1 MATATVVP
9 PSPSSPSSPTTDH
22 RHEENNGHP
31 HAESE
36 TDSTVPDH
44 APPASP
50 PRILSHEE
58 NDTDEPAQQEPAPP
72 PQQEQEAK
80 YRWLVLDAGPLI
92 KLTNASALWKRAQ
105 SFCTVPGVVEEL
117 RDARARHYVQHE
129 LPFDVAI
136 QTPRPE
142 CLAVMADFCR
152 RTGDYDSLS
161 RVDLQVLALT
171 YQHELE
177 ECHGDVSHL
186 RTQPPRMVSGSGGN
200 GKSTTATKKN
210 GGTQQQEEP
219 PPQDET
225 AQYDDD
231 NDDIDDDDEINSGD
245 DEDDDRQDHETTTS
259 DVGKDTPE
267 TATPT
272 MPNVTKPTTVPSKP
286 SCWAALL
293 DPMCQPPAVQTAS
306 PSITHNHNNNQTP
319 LPVGQ
324 DQFDDADEPEAVN
337 DEPVTKAHPDSSTTV
352 EDSVTNPNKNACESN
367 TRSVQE
373 ELQLDF
379 PSLSAAATAPYND
392 DDNNNDNQQDDN
404 KSWNPEERKRQSL
417 QPISKSGKLYPSS
430 VPVHTKRVVQSST
443 TSNNASPDRTTVSNA
458 AGAADTT
465 YNNRPSSNPTQSRII
480 GGMSLA
486 GQEDMVDDDD
496 GQGWITSTSDIE
508 SLKASGTFHLVTNH
522 KKNKKQ
528 STSLQGPPISQ
539 RTACATTDFAMQNV
553 LLQMNLE
560 LVSVHG
566 LKIPRVKS
574 WVRRCGACFKVYT
587 NHDDANNTG
596 PTDQRL
602 FCDKCGSD
610 MIQRVACS
618 VNAKTGQLR
627 LHLKQ
632 NYQHNLRGTK
642 FSLPKPGSGNRFQ
655 GDLLLRHDQLL
666 TGTWGQKAK
675 MSRGG
680 KAKAASESLFGR
692 DIATTVGCHVHSI
705 RGDHV
710 LQVGF
715 GRQNPNAAKGRER
728 RGKKKKSSTRACGL
742 RRY

>member
-9 PSPSSPSSPTTDH
+9 RSPSLPP
-22 RHEENNGHP
+22 EENDH
-31 HAESE
+31 HHLESE
-36 TDSTVPDH
+36 TDPKVSND
-44 APPASP
+44 APSP
-50 PRILSHEE
+50 PPKIQQE
-58 NDTDEPAQQEPAPP
+58 NDTDEPAP
-72 PQQEQEAK
+72 PQPQEEQEEK

-105 SFCTVPGVVEEL
+105 SFCTVPGVVEEI
-117 RDARARHYVQHE
+117 RDARARHFVQHE

-171 YQHELE
+171 YQHELD

-186 RTQPPRMVSGSGGN
+186 RTQPPRMVSSSGGN
-200 GKSTTATKKN
+200 GKSTTRSEEINTKNHDVPSTITKKN
-210 GGTQQQEEP
+210 GGTQQKEQQEEL
-219 PPQDET
+219 PPQDE
-225 AQYDDD
+225 AEQH
-231 NDDIDDDDEINSGD
+231 DDDETSNGD
-245 DEDDDRQDHETTTS
+245 DDESHDPETT
-259 DVGKDTPE
+259 DALE
-267 TATPT
+267 TNTTVQPS
-272 MPNVTKPTTVPSKP
+272 PLNLTKPTTAPSKP

-293 DPMCQPPAVQTAS
+293 DPTCQPPTVQTTIS
-306 PSITHNHNNNQTP
+306 STTTNTHNNNNNNNHHQAP
-319 LPVGQ
+319 VPVGQ
-324 DQFDDADEPEAVN
+324 DQFDDADEPEGAN
-337 DEPVTKAHPDSSTTV
+337 DEPVIKAHPDRSTMV
-352 EDSVTNPNKNACESN
+352 EDSATTPKTNACESK

-379 PSLSAAATAPYND
+379 PSLSAAATVPYNED
-392 DDNNNDNQQDDN
+392 DNDNQQDDN
-404 KSWNPEERKRQSL
+404 KSLNPDERKRQAL

-443 TSNNASPDRTTVSNA
+443 TSNNASPDTTTGSDSLA
-458 AGAADTT
+458 EATSH
-465 YNNRPSSNPTQSRII
+465 NNNSRPAPNPTQSRII

-486 GQEDMVDDDD
+486 GQEDMVEDDD

-508 SLKASGTFHLVTNH
+508 SLKASGSFHLVTN

-528 STSLQGPPISQ
+528 STALQGPPISQ
-539 RTACATTDFAMQNV
+539 RAACATTDFAMQNV

-587 NHDDANNTG
+587 NHDDYDG
-596 PTDQRL
+596 PSDQRL

-655 GDLLLRHDQLL
+655 GDLLLRQDQLL

-692 DIATTVGCHVHSI
+692 DIASAVGCHVNSI
-705 RGDHV
+705 RDQDV

-728 RGKKKKSSTRACGL
+728 RGKKKKSNTRACGL